1 MPSAYS
7 LVKNRHSPLTE
18 SARLN
23 LILVQIIGEPDAKI
37 NLQGSSKS
45 NDQNVKAPATV
56 CYWQM
61 G

>member
-1 MPSAYS
+1 
-7 LVKNRHSPLTE
+7 LTG

-37 NLQGSSKS
+37 NPQGSGKS